1 MKRKNIKKINEFID
15 DFDFEIDN
23 TELTLEE
30 CEIRKEEHDRVVEE
44 NLKDHPKGKIK
55 LTIDDFRNHI
65 QMFKDNGHEVDPDEE
80 LNDFCLKTFGEPFK
94 KNID

>member
-15 DFDFEIDN
+15 EFDFEIDN

-44 NLKDHPKGKIK
+44 IYTSLSIYLTLKIK
-55 LTIDDFRNHI
+55 NYYIW
-65 QMFKDNGHEVDPDEE
+65 
-80 LNDFCLKTFGEPFK
+80 
-94 KNID
+94 KN

>member
-1 MKRKNIKKINEFID
+1 MVK
-15 DFDFEIDN
+15 
-23 TELTLEE
+23 TQ
-30 CEIRKEEHDRVVEE
+30 
-44 NLKDHPKGKIK
+44 KGKIK